1 MAFPSCSKMSVQVAH
16 SDLPGWIPKEPDAN
30 KYRADLLTD
39 HCKTPKIIDVSVTT
53 KYPAYRSTY
62 YKNTRTHQPDSLT
75 HRYHSPPSIHPS
87 PPLIKGLS
95 WTFLV
100 GSPQVI
106 EKREKGKHTTKD
118 SPFHPIN
125 SSLRNRISRRNR
137 SRIQQLPLRSQEIFT
152 RNLPHKF

>member
-1 MAFPSCSKMSVQVAH
+1 MS
-16 SDLPGWIPKEPDAN
+16 
-30 KYRADLLTD
+30 LLRPNTPPTD
-39 HCKTPKIIDVSVTT
+39 QPTT
-53 KYPAYRSTY
+53 
-62 YKNTRTHQPDSLT
+62 KNTRTHQPDSST

-125 SSLRNRISRRNR
+125 SSPSESNLTEESESNSTTTFTKPGNIYKK
-137 SRIQQLPLRSQEIFT
+137 PPSQIPRT
-152 RNLPHKF
+152 KDPHSENAPI